1 MLNIKNPRVYQLAR
15 RASEIT
21 GLSMTGAIEKALERL
36 LAAHGED
43 ATDAAVSERIDKVER
58 LVAAYRED
66 PGAGAGAVEV
76 EELFGG
82 TGRAR

>member
-21 GLSMTGAIEKALERL
+21 GLSMTGVIEEALERL
-36 LAAHGED
+36 LASHGED
-43 ATDAAVSERIDKVER
+43 ATDAAVSARVDKVER
-58 LVAAYRED
+58 LVAAYNED
-66 PGAGAGAVEV
+66 PGALTGAVEV